1 MKRFE
6 FRLQRVLDLRRQQA
20 EKERAHLRNLLAG
33 LDRLATDIRSL
44 DTQLHEA
51 RAHVRH
57 APSSAGEDYIA
68 LSYFESHVQRRTS
81 ALETRRQQLQHQIGE
96 QRAHLIEAERK
107 LKLLEKLETRRR
119 AEWTA
124 ERDREL
130 ETLGAESHLAR
141 LQAVRRQSIA

>member
-1 MKRFE
+1 VKRFE

-20 EKERAHLRNLLAG
+20 EKERVHLRNLLAA
-33 LDRLATDIRSL
+33 LDRLGSDLRSL

-68 LSYFESHVQRRTS
+68 LSYFESHVQRRS
-81 ALETRRQQLQHQIGE
+81 ATLEARRQQLQGQIAE
-96 QRAHLIEAERK
+96 QRSHLLEAERK
-107 LKLLEKLETRRR
+107 LKLLEKLEARRR
-119 AEWTA
+119 SEWTS
-124 ERDREL
+124 EHDKEL

-141 LQAVRRQSIA
+141 LQSLRRHSTV